1 MHLRRSKLTLLEY
14 KEKTNLDVKTQPE
27 KAKYIC
33 YYQMKENCLSSFS
46 IGDIKQWF
54 IEFGYS
60 EINPSRL
67 KDKVTKGKE
76 KCFQNSKNE
85 KGKLTFIPIQI
96 ENLSKELNIYW
107 NDSETIVSDSELINE
122 TKFCGKRGFL
132 DKIIKQINNCY
143 NSNCYDACAVMMRR
157 LFEILL
163 ILSYQNNNIDD
174 IIKNSDGKYKMLE
187 KIVADAISNQTLK
200 ISRRISDDFD
210 TFRNVGNYSAH
221 NITYTASQKDIND
234 IKLSYRL
241 MLDELYS
248 KAGLQ

>member
-1 MHLRRSKLTLLEY
+1 MFF
-14 KEKTNLDVKTQPE
+14 
-27 KAKYIC
+27 
-33 YYQMKENCLSSFS
+33 SFS
-46 IGDIKQWF
+46 VF
-54 IEFGYS
+54 L
-60 EINPSRL
+60 PC
-67 KDKVTKGKE
+67 KE

-107 NDSETIVSDSELINE
+107 NDSETIVSDSELIDE

-132 DKIIKQINNCY
+132 DKIIKQINNFY